1 MNRYNGW
8 GHRTEDNTVSPI
20 SATLAKAYA
29 SELPSPV
36 SPVAQMALSS
46 IPAPHA
52 LAGHSYPRPTCGINK
67 PPPHMPPTANFMAP
81 QPRLNQV
88 ADGYNPYYY
97 SNPHVQPQPHL
108 PLRKTSA
115 RRLRLDVATAQHPP
129 QMHPSHHNFKPLLSS
144 SYQYS
149 QPPSHHYADLPS
161 NPYQQMR
168 PDHYNPSSSYQF
180 PPKPSSGM
188 NRHNPYAKPRL
199 AEGPACYNQFDN
211 ALGLR
216 LGTSPISSNGRRV
229 DGAANAYDA
238 PPPYNDYYSN
248 PRAGQSQQATEMPSA
263 AELPASVPNPH
274 KRGYNNHTHPS
285 DRGPTHASYLNLVQP
300 EQYLFPDESSGES
313 RSRSPSNFDN
323 SGTERS
329 SVLTKASSL
338 SDHNYT
344 PPPGGKLLGHQK
356 SISVEEYISM
366 YEDGFDDFH
375 EPELVPEPLS
385 PSQAP
390 PSTLGST
397 LSWEKSPLQHFVKP
411 KADLD
416 RSLPPTPPTKF
427 PTIAPFSE
435 KTSDNLEAKDKALMQ
450 KSANNRG
457 SADSKSRQQAIL
469 SKELPKTP
477 TVKLRK
483 PVSRDRYGFKKRSQN
498 VSEADY
504 NAWNSTY
511 TAYLERRR
519 KKWDTLMKSHG
530 LSTVDPYSFPPRS
543 EKVKRYIRKGIPP
556 DWRGAAWFWYAGG
569 PENLAKNPNLYA
581 SLLRKVNT
589 GGLSELD
596 REHIERDLNRTFPD
610 NKRFKPDPSIND
622 LRASAGIGSDYGN
635 GQETSILKA
644 LRRVLQAFA
653 VHNPNIGYCQSL
665 NFLAGLLLLFLNE
678 DEQKAFTMLDIITKN
693 HLPGTHGV
701 VLANA
706 DVAVLMTMIRESM
719 PAVWSKINDLP
730 PNTDLATSTRL
741 PTVSLATT
749 SWFMSCFIGT
759 LPIES
764 VLRVWDVLFYEGS
777 KTLFRV
783 GLALFKSGEQSI
795 KAVTDPLEVFQLVQS
810 LPRRLI
816 DANELMELCYGK
828 KKKRR
833 KGGIGNGHVS
843 QEVID
848 ERRIERRKMHAE
860 ERAKAGK

>member
-8 GHRTEDNTVSPI
+8 GYRAEDNTVSPV

-29 SELPSPV
+29 SQLPSPV
-36 SPVAQMALSS
+36 SPVAQMPLSS

-52 LAGHSYPRPTCGINK
+52 LAGHLYPRPIRENNS
-67 PPPHMPPTANFMAP
+67 PPSHIPPAANFKAP

-97 SNPHVQPQPHL
+97 PSLQGQPQPHL

-115 RRLRLDVATAQHPP
+115 QRLRLNVAAPQHPS
-129 QMHPSHHNFKPLLSS
+129 QMTPSPYNPESSFPPYRHP
-144 SYQYS
+144 
-149 QPPSHHYADLPS
+149 QPPPRQYADLPS

-168 PDHYNPSSSYQF
+168 PDHYNPSSSYRF
-180 PPKPSSGM
+180 PPQPPSGM
-188 NRHNPYAKPRL
+188 SRHDPYAKPWSV
-199 AEGPACYNQFDN
+199 EGSARYNLFDN

-216 LGTSPISSNGRRV
+216 PGTSPVSSNERRANNPV
-229 DGAANAYDA
+229 DPYGA
-238 PPPYNDYYSN
+238 PPTYNNNYYSD
-248 PRAGQSQQATEMPSA
+248 PRAVQPQQIRKMPSA
-263 AELPASVPNPH
+263 SDKMVSIPNPH
-274 KRGYNNHTHPS
+274 RRDNNYHTYPS

-313 RSRSPSNFDN
+313 GSRSPSNFDN

-329 SVLTKASSL
+329 SVVTKASSF

-375 EPELVPEPLS
+375 EPDLVPEPLS

-390 PSTLGST
+390 PSTLSSPR
-397 LSWEKSPLQHFVKP
+397 SWDKSPIQHFAKP

-427 PTIAPFSE
+427 PVVAPRLE
-435 KTSDNLEAKDKALMQ
+435 KTLNNLEAKDKPMMQ
-450 KSANNRG
+450 NPPKNRG
-457 SADSKSRQQAIL
+457 STDSKSRQQAIL

-477 TVKLRK
+477 TVKLHK

-504 NAWNSTY
+504 NTWNSTY
-511 TAYLERRR
+511 TGYLERRR
-519 KKWDTLMKSHG
+519 KKWDALMKSHD
-530 LSTVDPYSFPPRS
+530 LSTINSYSFPPRC

-556 DWRGAAWFWYAGG
+556 NWRGAAWFWYAGG
-569 PENLAKNPNLYA
+569 PESLAKNPNLYA
-581 SLLRKVNT
+581 SLLRKVQA
-589 GGLSELD
+589 GALSELD

-622 LRASAGIGSDYGN
+622 LRASAGTGYGYGS

-644 LRRVLQAFA
+644 LRRVLQGFA
-653 VHNPNIGYCQSL
+653 VHNPDIGYCQSL
-665 NFLAGLLLLFLNE
+665 NFIAGLLLLFLNE
-678 DEQKAFTMLDIITKN
+678 DEQKVFTMLDIITKN
-693 HLPGTHGV
+693 YLPGTHGV

-706 DVAVLMTMIRESM
+706 DVAVLMTLIRESM

-741 PTVSLATT
+741 PTVSLAST

-795 KAVTDPLEVFQLVQS
+795 KAVTDPLEVFQVVQS
-810 LPRRLI
+810 LPRGLI
-816 DANELMELCYGK
+816 DANELMGLCYGK
-828 KKKRR
+828 KKKKR
-833 KGGIGNGHVS
+833 KGGIGNGQVS

-848 ERRIERRKMHAE
+848 RRRVERRKMHAE
-860 ERAKAGK
+860 ERARAGK

>member
-1 MNRYNGW
+1 MRRHDPCARQRPVEG
-8 GHRTEDNTVSPI
+8 
-20 SATLAKAYA
+20 SA
-29 SELPSPV
+29 P
-36 SPVAQMALSS
+36 
-46 IPAPHA
+46 
-52 LAGHSYPRPTCGINK
+52 
-67 PPPHMPPTANFMAP
+67 
-81 QPRLNQV
+81 
-88 ADGYNPYYY
+88 
-97 SNPHVQPQPHL
+97 
-108 PLRKTSA
+108 
-115 RRLRLDVATAQHPP
+115 
-129 QMHPSHHNFKPLLSS
+129 
-144 SYQYS
+144 
-149 QPPSHHYADLPS
+149 
-161 NPYQQMR
+161 
-168 PDHYNPSSSYQF
+168 
-180 PPKPSSGM
+180 
-188 NRHNPYAKPRL
+188 
-199 AEGPACYNQFDN
+199 YNQFDN

-216 LGTSPISSNGRRV
+216 PGTSPISSNERRV
-229 DGAANAYDA
+229 NG
-238 PPPYNDYYSN
+238 PSKPYGVPLTNNDYYSA
-248 PRAGQSQQATEMPSA
+248 PRPGQPQQIRKMPSA
-263 AELPASVPNPH
+263 SDKMASAPMPH
-274 KRGYNNHTHPS
+274 GREFTSHTRSS
-285 DRGPTHASYLNLVQP
+285 DRGPAHASYLNLVQP
-300 EQYLFPDESSGES
+300 EQYLFPDESSGGS

-329 SVLTKASSL
+329 SVLTKASSF

-366 YEDGFDDFH
+366 YEDGFDDFR
-375 EPELVPEPLS
+375 EPDLVPEPLS

-390 PSTLGST
+390 PLTPSSPQ
-397 LSWEKSPLQHFVKP
+397 SWEKSPAQYFAKP
-411 KADLD
+411 MADLD

-427 PTIAPFSE
+427 PTVAPPLE
-435 KTSDNLEAKDKALMQ
+435 KTLYNLETNDKAMIQ
-450 KSANNRG
+450 RSPKNRG

-469 SKELPKTP
+469 SKELPKPP

-511 TAYLERRR
+511 TGYLERRR
-519 KKWDTLMKSHG
+519 KKWDALMKSHG
-530 LSTVDPYSFPPRS
+530 LSTVNPYSFPPRS

-569 PENLAKNPNLYA
+569 PESLAKNPNLYS
-581 SLLRKVNT
+581 SLLRKVHA
-589 GGLSELD
+589 GALSELD

-610 NKRFKPDPSIND
+610 NKHFKPDPSID
-622 LRASAGIGSDYGN
+622 ELRASAGTGHEYGN

-653 VHNPNIGYCQSL
+653 VHNRDIGYCQSL

-678 DEQKAFTMLDIITKN
+678 DEQKTFTMLDIITKN
-693 HLPGTHGV
+693 YLPGTHGI

-706 DVAVLMTMIRESM
+706 DVAVLMTLIRESM

-783 GLALFKSGEQSI
+783 GLALFKSGERSI
-795 KAVTDPLEVFQLVQS
+795 KAVTDPLEIFQLVQA
-810 LPRRLI
+810 LPRGLV
-816 DANELMELCYGK
+816 DANELMGLCYGK
-828 KKKRR
+828 KKKKRN
-833 KGGIGNGHVS
+833 GGIGNGHVS

-848 ERRIERRKMHAE
+848 ERRVERRKMHAQ
-860 ERAKAGK
+860 ERAKAG